1 MPLMPLMSNVMNARK
16 EDKTLPD
23 QIASYPKP
31 SHSLPSLSIDD
42 RASDLAELKDF
53 LNGMGI
59 QTHNTRID
67 RYQRYLKLI
76 SANNQIFDASAIFK
90 NVTDERFQHEMDWYL
105 YVLREVD
112 ELMHIMKGIKAHS
125 PRGVE
130 EKLKKIVSGSDF
142 AALDKNTESRNTQFE
157 LRIAS
162 YFCQAGF
169 EVDLSTATDIIASK
183 GRNFFY
189 IECKRVSN
197 DKQLE
202 ENLLKA
208 KQQLASRMPAN
219 RHLIRKNFG
228 LIAMDVTKVAYKHN
242 GLTFGV
248 TNEHAKE
255 VMQDDL
261 KKIYNKIKHINF
273 LSKKP
278 AIIQCWL
285 QIHMPG
291 ILENPPQAF
300 TRFSSFFIL
309 SPYAQFRFSSA
320 FALLHE
326 ATANANLSDPRETP
340 AKKINTSLT
349 LPAGTKLWLD
359 TEKIKPFFDRD
370 HDSQAYSVFLKNDTS
385 IESPVECA
393 AGGIIMHG
401 KNFEFSILDVLQ
413 VVTDLSKAERAE
425 FSERLFGSD
434 DDALKSRTELLCML
448 FLRKHPFYRSEDEH
462 SGEML

>member
-1 MPLMPLMSNVMNARK
+1 MS
-16 EDKTLPD
+16 D

-31 SHSLPSLSIDD
+31 SHSLPSLSIND
-42 RASDLAELKDF
+42 RASDLDELKAF
-53 LNGMGI
+53 LNSIGV

-67 RYQRYLKLI
+67 RYQKYLKLI
-76 SANNQIFDASAIFK
+76 SINNGNVDASTIFK
-90 NVTDERFQHEMDWYL
+90 NVTDERFQHGMDWYL

-112 ELMHIMKGIKAHS
+112 ELMFILKGIKIHI
-125 PRGVE
+125 PKGVE
-130 EKLKKIVSGSDF
+130 EKLAKIVSGADF

-169 EVDLSTATDIIASK
+169 EVDLTTETDIIASK

-197 DKQLE
+197 SRQLE

-208 KQQLASRMPAN
+208 KQQLTSRMPAK
-219 RHLIRKNFG
+219 RHLVRKNFG

-248 TNEHAKE
+248 INEHAKE

-261 KKIYNKIKHINF
+261 KKISNKINHINF
-273 LSKKP
+273 FSKKP

-291 ILENPPQAF
+291 IVEYPPQVF
-300 TRFSSFFIL
+300 TRFSSLFIL
-309 SPYAQFRFSSA
+309 NPHTQFKFRSA
-320 FALLHE
+320 LSLLHE
-326 ATANANLSDPRETP
+326 AIVDANLSDPREVP

-359 TEKIKPFFDRD
+359 SEKLEAFFGYNDNP
-370 HDSQAYSVFLKNDTS
+370 QAYNEILKNDTD
-385 IESPVECA
+385 IEPPAKDAV
-393 AGGIIMHG
+393 GRIMMQG
-401 KNFEFSILDVLQ
+401 KNYEFSILDLGRLVA
-413 VVTDLSKAERAE
+413 DLSEIERNE

-434 DDALKSRTELLCML
+434 DDARKSRTELLCML
-448 FLRKHPFYRSEDEH
+448 FMRKHPFYHGEGEH
-462 SGEML
+462 ERELL